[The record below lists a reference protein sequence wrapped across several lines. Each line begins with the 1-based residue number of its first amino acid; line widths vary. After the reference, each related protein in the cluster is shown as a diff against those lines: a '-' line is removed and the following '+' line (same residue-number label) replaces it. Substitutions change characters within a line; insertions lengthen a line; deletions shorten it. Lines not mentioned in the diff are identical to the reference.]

1 MHSKLGNIVQSIE
14 QMQKDAQ
21 NKLYKNKSKIWTSLH
36 ANLERQ
42 KEEFRQANE
51 KRMGNQQ
58 NISDKEKSNKET
70 LETMSSMA

>member
-1 MHSKLGNIVQSIE
+1 MCC
-14 QMQKDAQ
+14 
-21 NKLYKNKSKIWTSLH
+21 KNKSKIWTSLH